1 MVHTSA
7 LGRLAIVS
15 VTITNAVAVKT
26 DRFFSDPMK
35 QVDSTRVEIQC
46 QCGQTT
52 VKRYTG
58 RYCGPHRRPC
68 TRKEKGVN
76 DSINTLENVWVDGNN
91 TYHHKKSDIRSFPL
105 FPTWP

>member
-35 QVDSTRVEIQC
+35 QMDSMVEIQC

-58 RYCGPHRRPC
+58 MYCGPHRRPC

-76 DSINTLENVWVDGNN
+76 DPISTSENVWVDGNN
-91 TYHHKKSDIRSFPL
+91 TYHHKKSDIRSFP
-105 FPTWP
+105 TWP

>member
-35 QVDSTRVEIQC
+35 QVDSTMVEIQC

-76 DSINTLENVWVDGNN
+76 DSISTLENVWVDGNN